1 MEANRKPRRSTTGAA
16 RVNVIHNFQSLCG
29 GPGLMNDWHR
39 TSLAISS
46 SLDPGLGVLDV
57 TYAKASYKVLQRA
70 MHIHST
76 SSRNFIPTMLD
87 DLRPP

>member
-1 MEANRKPRRSTTGAA
+1 M
-16 RVNVIHNFQSLCG
+16 IHNFQSLCG

-39 TSLAISS
+39 TSLPISS

-76 SSRNFIPTMLD
+76 SSRNFIPTMLN

>member
-57 TYAKASYKVLQRA
+57 TYAKASYKVLCGRCTFIR
-70 MHIHST
+70 HRRGIHSDHA
-76 SSRNFIPTMLD
+76 R
-87 DLRPP
+87 